1 MVGGRTL
8 DTNFPTAVELC
19 ERGDL
24 VKAFER
30 MRLLGEEIAAV
41 AFAAARIRKRSC

>member
-1 MVGGRTL
+1 L
-8 DTNFPTAVELC
+8 DTNSPTAVELC

-41 AFAAARIRKRSC
+41 AFATARIRKRSC